1 MPDYGEQN
9 NNLDSNQVIKESFDK
24 AKIAHRVISLNPLV
38 TEDYDEIDIAYI
50 VAGAGIGEMGLITY
64 KKNTTIVAV
73 LQLDYDIQNRLTNV
87 KRI

>member
-24 AKIAHRVISLNPLV
+24 VKIAHRVISLNPLV
-38 TEDYDEIDIAYI
+38 PEDYDEIDIAYI
-50 VAGAGIGEMGLITY
+50 AAGAGMGEMGLITY
-64 KKNTTIVAV
+64 KKLTIIVAV
-73 LQLDYDIQNRLTNV
+73 LQLDYDIQSRLTNV